1 MLIGLC
7 GKSGTGKST
16 IANALIQRGY
26 KKVVT
31 DTTRPPRKGEV
42 NGVDYWFDSDEQ
54 FDELYEEGEFIEV
67 TSYKVANG
75 DTWRYGTTRGQLK
88 DAGEDAVIILN
99 PDGVKAFRKKG
110 IPIYIWLV
118 DTDYPTLKKR
128 LEDRGDNKKE
138 IIRRMQADERDF
150 KDIEKFIDDTIK
162 NNRNSKLKDITD
174 KIIKE
179 SVL

>member
-16 IANALIQRGY
+16 IANALINRGY
-26 KKVVT
+26 NKVVT
-31 DTTRPPRKGEV
+31 DTTRPPREGEQ
-42 NGVDYWFDSDEQ
+42 NGIDYWFDTDEQ
-54 FDELYEEGEFIEV
+54 FDELYDEGEFIEV

-75 DTWRYGTTRGQLK
+75 DTWRYGTTIGQLK
-88 DAGEDAVIILN
+88 DAGENAVIILN

-118 DTDYPTLKKR
+118 ETNYSTLKKR

-138 IIRRMQADERDF
+138 IMRRMQADERDF
-150 KDIEKFIDDTIK
+150 KDIEKFIDNTIR
-162 NNRNSKLKDITD
+162 NNRSTRIKDITEY
-174 KIIKE
+174 IIKN